1 MILFEILKENIK
13 DIPKIECVSDSEII
27 CNGDSFYEI
36 FGWIKETLCEA
47 EYKGKK
53 VKLNKPF
60 RTPNGPKKFAVYVK
74 DKNGKVIKVNF
85 GYPGMKIKKYNPKA
99 KKSFASRHKCHT
111 AKDKT
116 TPRYWSCRA
125 PLAKGSGYW

>member
-1 MILFEILKENIK
+1 MIFFEIFDKNIENIVG
-13 DIPKIECVSDSEII
+13 IQKISEDEYD
-27 CNGDSFYEI
+27 CNGDSFYEV
-36 FGWIKETLCEA
+36 FGWIKETLTEA

-60 RTPNGPKKFAVYVK
+60 RTPQGPKKFAVYVK
-74 DKNGKVIKVNF
+74 NKDGKVIKVNF
-85 GYPGMKIKKYNPKA
+85 GYPGMKIKKYDPKA
-99 KKSFASRHKCHT
+99 KKSFAARHKCHL

-125 PLAKGSGYW
+125 PLSKGSGYW